1 MEDVLKR
8 AANPWRVP
16 KLQKV
21 FEQLGALAQRQ
32 KVKTARAQTAQS
44 APVDG
49 DRLAQMARDEELVRQ
64 VLALFNIDY
73 NGFIAMDGKSCY
85 CQAMDANPQL
95 AQQVALA
102 DWPILEALKVALEY
116 QPYAEFT
123 SRYGR
128 TPEEIRQNMQAELA
142 AQNAPAVAMEE
153 GPREPAMNNIGPVFS
168 RYAGSAAT
176 QAPTRKKD
184 DLASLFG
191 R

>member
-1 MEDVLKR
+1 MMEDVLKR

-21 FEQLGALAQRQ
+21 FEQLGTLAQRQ
-32 KVKTARAQTAQS
+32 KVKTARAQPVQA

-64 VLALFNIDY
+64 VLALFGIDY
-73 NGFIAMDGKSCY
+73 DGFIAMDGKSCY
-85 CQAMDANPQL
+85 CQAMSANPQL

-102 DWPILEALKVALEY
+102 DWPILEALKAALEY

-123 SRYGR
+123 SKYGR
-128 TPEEIRQNMQAELA
+128 TPEEIKQNLQAEMQAA
-142 AQNAPAVAMEE
+142 KAPEVVVEAV
-153 GPREPAMNNIGPVFS
+153 PRESIGPVFS
-168 RYAGSAAT
+168 RYAGSAGS
-176 QAPTRKKD
+176 QLAPRKKD